1 LLSSVHRRCDK
12 ADKKV
17 AHLVRADDFVA
28 ESLEEMVS
36 KMPPSDKAHA
46 EYFLGLAKR
55 LRESGRTK
63 MLKVL
68 ENEKEA
74 SA

>member
-1 LLSSVHRRCDK
+1 LFIEGAEM

-36 KMPPSDKAHA
+36 KMPPSDKVHA
-46 EYFLGLAKR
+46 EYFLSLAKR

-68 ENEKEA
+68 ESERKA